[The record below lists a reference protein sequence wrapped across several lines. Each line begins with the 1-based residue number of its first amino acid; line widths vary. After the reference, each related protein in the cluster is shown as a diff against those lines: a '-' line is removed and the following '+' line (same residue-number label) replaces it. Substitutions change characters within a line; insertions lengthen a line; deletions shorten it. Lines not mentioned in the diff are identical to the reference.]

1 MKNLAGSAKHK
12 KVQGRLKSAL
22 MAKLKELEDSNP
34 IDTEKGF
41 VSVAS
46 KKGKKN

>member
-1 MKNLAGSAKHK
+1 
-12 KVQGRLKSAL
+12 